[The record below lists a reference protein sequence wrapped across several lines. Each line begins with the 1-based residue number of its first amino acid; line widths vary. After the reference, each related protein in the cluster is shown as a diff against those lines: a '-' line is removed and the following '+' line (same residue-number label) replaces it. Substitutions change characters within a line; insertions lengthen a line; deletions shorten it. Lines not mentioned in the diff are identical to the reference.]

1 MPKKNNTCFKIAIF
15 TNRGNEERRNLKH
28 ETKIAII
35 EHKEKAKLTK

>member
-1 MPKKNNTCFKIAIF
+1 MPKKNNACFKITIF
-15 TNRGNEERRNLKH
+15 TNRGNEERKKQ